1 MSKIIKFHEV
11 KNKKN
16 NAVQHTGSLMRE
28 STDRIKDK
36 LEMFPYIVTELHE
49 IIERAISEAGLDPG
63 EFSMSPT
70 AEANALSFNVG
81 EFFEG
86 DEEAFGMVFEATID
100 GTRYGAVGSASASGE
115 EIYYDCD
122 ADTLLIKVE
131 SDGPACHTGSRSCFF
146 NRLV

>member
-16 NAVQHTGSLMRE
+16 TAVQYANGLTSE
-28 STDRIKDK
+28 PTERIKDK
-36 LEMFPYIVTELHE
+36 LEMLPYIVTELHE
-49 IIERAISEAGLDPG
+49 ITEKAISEAGLDPR
-63 EFSMSPT
+63 EFNMSPT

-100 GTRYGAVGSASASGE
+100 GTRYGAVGSASALGE

-122 ADTLLIKVE
+122 VVKW
-131 SDGPACHTGSRSCFF
+131 DGSEW
-146 NRLV
+146 LVYEMGDWVIGPGNDFI